1 MLLKKHSGKIRRPMN
16 KIFILTILAFS
27 IFLSGCSILDVADS
41 QENQTITL
49 PAEPQF
55 DIKNCQVED
64 GDTFATIL
72 KNYGIGYGDMLN
84 ILDSAS
90 STYDFTSIRLGQ
102 PLHFAYDD
110 LGELKY
116 FEYEKN
122 KEEIVRVSL
131 ENGEYKCENIPI
143 EYEIK
148 TKTMK
153 GTIQD
158 SLWLSGLEAGMS
170 EELIIEFADVFAW
183 TIDFS
188 VEVRTGDSF
197 KVLYEERYRDG
208 KYIGVNKVL
217 AGEFNNAGKIYKAY
231 LFVDADGQP
240 AYYNE
245 LGESLK
251 KQFLKAPLE
260 FRRITSG
267 YTYARF
273 DPINGSKQPHLA
285 IDYAAAI
292 GTPVMAVGDGVIEF
306 AGWNSGGFG
315 NFVSVHHNDIYT
327 TQYAHLSA
335 FGKGIKKGVRVV
347 QGQVIG
353 YVGSTGHST
362 GPHLHYQIKKYGS
375 LVNPLNLELP
385 AGDPVAEE
393 MKGEF
398 ERVKNDLEKQ
408 LN

>member
-1 MLLKKHSGKIRRPMN
+1 MN

-27 IFLSGCSILDVADS
+27 VLFSGCSILDVADS
-41 QENQTITL
+41 QENQEIIL
-49 PAEPQF
+49 PTEPQF
-55 DIKNCQVED
+55 DIKDCRVGD

-72 KNYGIGYGDMLN
+72 EKYGIGYVDMLG
-84 ILDSAS
+84 ILNSSS

-102 PLHFAYDD
+102 PLRFAYDD

-116 FEYEKN
+116 FEYEKD

-131 ENGEYKCENIPI
+131 DGGEYKCEKIPI

-148 TKTMK
+148 TKTME
-153 GTIQD
+153 GTIEE

-170 EELIIEFADVFAW
+170 EELIIDFADVFAW

-188 VEVRTGDSF
+188 VEVRQGDSF

-208 KYIGVNKVL
+208 KYVGVNKVL
-217 AGEFNNAGKIYKAY
+217 AGSFTNAGKEFKAY
-231 LFVDADGQP
+231 LFEDDDGQP
-240 AYYNE
+240 IYYNE

-251 KQFLKAPLE
+251 KEFLKAPLE
-260 FRRITSG
+260 FKRITSG

-273 DPINGSKQPHLA
+273 DPINGNKTKHLA
-285 IDYAAAI
+285 IDYAATI

-306 AGWNSGGFG
+306 VGWNSQGFG

-385 AGDPVAEE
+385 PGEPVSEG
-393 MKGEF
+393 KKTEF
-398 ERVKNDLEKQ
+398 FDRVSEYDKNF
-408 LN
+408 